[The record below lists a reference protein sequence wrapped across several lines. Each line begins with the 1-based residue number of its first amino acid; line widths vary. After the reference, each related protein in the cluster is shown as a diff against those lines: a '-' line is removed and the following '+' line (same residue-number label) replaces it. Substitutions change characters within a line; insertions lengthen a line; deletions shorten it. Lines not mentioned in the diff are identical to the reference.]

1 MEMNEK
7 DAIAT
12 AKNYVVDLY
21 SDDKINDVG
30 LEEIEFDDQ
39 SKRWLVTIG
48 ITRLTAANN
57 FVTSLGG
64 TPLRSY
70 KLVAIDGETG
80 RALSLKDREFSH

>member
-1 MEMNEK
+1 MEMKEK
-7 DAIAT
+7 EAIAI

-21 SDDKINDVG
+21 ADDKVNDVG
-30 LEEIEFDDQ
+30 LEEIEFD
-39 SKRWLVTIG
+39 KKTKCWLVTIG

-70 KLVAIDGETG
+70 KRVAIDDKTG